1 MSTHA
6 DLPGGWRTNTLNLAL
21 FGIMPVD
28 RALHLVGIRDK
39 SEFAKRARNDL
50 ADAVAAYQAGDQP
63 TAMATAESLAE
74 EIRQARQPGR
84 GAAA

>member
-1 MSTHA
+1 MTHA
-6 DLPGGWRTNTLNLAL
+6 ALPGGWRAATLMDAVA
-21 FGIMPVD
+21 GIIPTD

-39 SEFAKRARNDL
+39 SDFANKARRDL
-50 ADAVAAYQAGDQP
+50 GDAVTAYQAGDEP